1 MKSSRKHYR
10 ILLIFAVILIAA
22 AIVFFIDIR
31 ESKVSILSSRTT
43 IEMGTA
49 ASVTLYDHKG
59 FNFESSIK
67 SRQDQTIE
75 NILIQIDDLD
85 NSVLSWRSET
95 SETYAFNHSAE
106 TEPFPCSESF
116 FRAISESLKLSE
128 ISEGALDITLRPVI
142 DAWGIEAH
150 DGSAPYLPPEEKTIT
165 ELKKSIGS
173 EHLSADER
181 LVQKNDA
188 AVQIDFGAVGK
199 GYALDT
205 ALTELINS
213 PVDGAVIAVG
223 GSILVYGDKGEPWQ
237 IGIRDP
243 EGTPTDFLGRL
254 SIPGTKSGTAFIST
268 SGGYE
273 KFVKY
278 EGEILEHIIDGRTLY
293 PVQSRL
299 YSATIITFD
308 NGLVSDGLSTACYIL
323 GMENSE
329 NILEQYHAE
338 AIFVTKA
345 KEVYITEGLSGMFT
359 ITDPNYVFAGV
370 LYR

>member
-1 MKSSRKHYR
+1 MKSSRKHDR
-10 ILLIFAVILIAA
+10 ILLIFAVLLISAG
-22 AIVFFIDIR
+22 IVLLFLSR
-31 ESKVSILSSRTT
+31 ERKLLISSSRTT

-49 ASVTLYDHKG
+49 ATVTLYDRKG

-67 SRQDQTIE
+67 SRQEQIIE
-75 NILIQIDDLD
+75 SILSRIEDLD
-85 NSVLSWRSET
+85 NSILSWRSET

-106 TEPFPCSESF
+106 TGPFPCSESF
-116 FRAISESLKLSE
+116 SRVISKSLKLSE
-128 ISEGALDITLRPVI
+128 NSDGALDITLRPVI
-142 DAWGIEAH
+142 DAWGIEAY
-150 DGSAPYLPPEEKTIT
+150 DGSVPYLPPDEKTIT
-165 ELKKSIGS
+165 ELKQSIGS
-173 EHLSADER
+173 KHLSADEQ
-181 LVQKNDA
+181 LVQKDDA

-199 GYALDT
+199 GYALDI

-243 EGTPTDFLGRL
+243 EGNPNDFLGRL
-254 SIPGTKSGTAFIST
+254 SIPGTKNGTAFIST

-273 KFVKY
+273 KYVEY

-299 YSATIITFD
+299 YSATIITYD
-308 NGLVSDGLSTACYIL
+308 DGLISDGLSTACYIL

-329 NILEQYHAE
+329 IILKQYHAE
-338 AIFVTKA
+338 AIFVTKT
-345 KEVYITEGLSGMFT
+345 KEVYITEGLSGKFT
-359 ITDPNYVFAGV
+359 IADPNYKFAGV